1 MSLLCQCIRGTE
13 GSRLVI
19 QVGLRSS
26 AALRLSSV
34 KEINGC
40 IESIFFC
47 TNKQGSIVKSHNAK
61 VAGAT
66 YTITGI
72 IEAVDSTT
80 LRITELPIRRWT
92 QDYKDFIDSLTF
104 DPKDKDKETFIEVV
118 IIGKHLHL
126 SL

>member
-1 MSLLCQCIRGTE
+1 M
-13 GSRLVI
+13 
-19 QVGLRSS
+19 
-26 AALRLSSV
+26 
-34 KEINGC
+34 
-40 IESIFFC
+40 
-47 TNKQGSIVKSHNAK
+47 KSHNAK

-92 QDYKDFIDSLTF
+92 QDYKDFIDSVTF